1 MRRQDVNQRRYRSG
15 ETGSKRTG
23 PMTQILMERYSAKKR
38 PVLKTKGQTV
48 SGQVRMVPRLSI
60 EDEQVYLE
68 ASVGAERLYVI
79 RNMEE
84 FCLHMHHGDQV
95 KYGKQL
101 TLVHKPEMFEKE
113 SRPLVEFIIDRFGE
127 ILTYRGGG
135 NNYVRNP
142 GFSKGKRGIRL
153 SPGSVDAFFQLWMDQ
168 GVTIGFPQMFSDG
181 SEYRCKVKAMNPQI
195 PIKVN
200 KMEQSFVFELPFV
213 EFFEGANHL
222 YIVGV
227 GADEV
232 FLWQCDKEF
241 TDKMSDL
248 LELAQRCRGYFD
260 VNDEDMPGFCGNVI
274 SEIQDYCQFTGDVD
288 AMEEY
293 IPDEMSAHIYLDCP
307 RPDTITARMVCQ
319 YGSFYLEPYL
329 NQEVNEQGVLIPPE
343 GGGRRANQLPVVR
356 DEQKEYGMKLLLSG
370 YFDAYGRNIS
380 ALYFEGDNDRVYN
393 FVHTGAAELALHA
406 EVLVTDRFRRIAAA
420 APPKLTVGVS
430 LESGLLKVK
439 FDLEQFPVDELM
451 EMLQQYRVRR
461 KYHRLRNG
469 SFLHLEDE
477 GVSGVLNLMEGLRL
491 TREDLEKGH
500 VQLPQYRAMALNELL
515 KGSEQ
520 IDYERSG
527 AFKKLVRE
535 MKSVEDSDFT
545 VPEEL
550 SGILRDYQK
559 IGFRWLSTLAE
570 YGFSGILADDMGLGK
585 TLEMIT
591 FLLAAK
597 EKRES
602 LERLQSDQET
612 SGVPGRE
619 ISQMSGHEMANGS
632 DSEPPQASA
641 REISQM
647 SAQEISQMSGHGTS
661 NGSDRKTSQDVG
673 REIPA
678 LVVCPASLVLNWEEE
693 LRKFCPEL
701 KALPV
706 IGTAAER
713 RIMIARAQQEK
724 EIDLLITSYDLLK
737 RDIDCYE
744 ELRFY
749 CQIIDEAQYIKN
761 HGTKNAKSVKRIQSQ
776 VRFALTGTPIENRL
790 SELWSIFDYLMPGYL
805 YAYEDF
811 KHRYE
816 TAIVRDRDD
825 QAAEMLEKQI
835 SPFVLR
841 RLKRNVLQELPEK
854 MESVVYT
861 PMEAEQSKLYMG
873 NLAKAKLEIGRGF
886 TDGGM
891 ETNKIVI
898 LALLTRLRQ
907 ICCHPAL
914 CYEDYLG
921 ESGKLATCME
931 LVLEAVEGGHKILLF
946 SQFTTML
953 ELIRSQL
960 SKEGIATFLLTG
972 KTSKE
977 DRRTMVERFNLQEN
991 SPKVF
996 LISLKAG
1003 GTGLNLTAADVVI
1016 HYDPWWNLAAQTQA
1030 TDRAHR
1036 IGQKNAVQV
1045 YKLIAKDTI
1054 EEKIL
1059 NMQEN
1064 KRALAD
1070 AVIHENETPITQMS
1084 VEQLLELL

>member
-1 MRRQDVNQRRYRSG
+1 MERQDFNQRRYRPG
-15 ETGSKRTG
+15 ETAPRRTG
-23 PMTQILMERYSAKKR
+23 VMAQMLMECYSAKKR
-38 PVLKTKGQTV
+38 PAIKTKGQAAA
-48 SGQVRMVPRLSI
+48 GLVRMIPRLSI
-60 EDEQVYLE
+60 EDEQVFLE

-79 RNMEE
+79 RSMEE
-84 FCLHMHHGDQV
+84 FCLHMHRGDQIR
-95 KYGKQL
+95 YGKQL
-101 TLVHKPEMFEKE
+101 TLVHKPEMFERE
-113 SRPLVEFIIDRFGE
+113 SRALVEFVTERFGE
-127 ILTYRGGG
+127 IMTYRGGMG
-135 NNYVRNP
+135 NSYVRNP

-153 SPGSVDAFFQLWMDQ
+153 SPGSVDAFFQLWMDR
-168 GVTIGFPQMFSDG
+168 GVTVGFPRMYSDG
-181 SEYRCKVKAMNPQI
+181 AEYHCKVKAMNPQI
-195 PIKVN
+195 SVKV
-200 KMEQSFVFELPFV
+200 KRLEQGFIFELPFI
-213 EFFEGANHL
+213 EFFEGAAHL
-222 YIVGV
+222 YVIGDD
-227 GADEV
+227 ADEV
-232 FLWQCDKEF
+232 FLWQCDREF
-241 TDKMSDL
+241 TGKMKDL
-248 LELAQRCRGYFD
+248 LEMAGRCRGYFD

-288 AMEEY
+288 AMEQY

-319 YGSFYLEPYL
+319 YGSYYVEPYL
-329 NQEVNEQGVLIPPE
+329 NQEVNEQGAPIPPE
-343 GGGRRANQLPVVR
+343 AGGRRASQLPVVR

-380 ALYFEGDNDRVYN
+380 ALYFEGDNDRVYD
-393 FVHTGAAELALHA
+393 FVHSGAAELARHA
-406 EVLVTDRFRRIAAA
+406 EVLVTDRFRRVAAA

-430 LESGLLKVK
+430 LESGLLKVN

-451 EMLQQYRVRR
+451 DMLQQYRVRR

-469 SFLHLEDE
+469 SFLRLEDD
-477 GVSGVLNLMEGLRL
+477 GVAGVLNLMEGLRL
-491 TREDLEKGH
+491 TKEDLETG
-500 VQLPQYRAMALNELL
+500 QIQIPQYRAMVLNELL

-535 MKSVEDSDFT
+535 MKSVEDSDFA
-545 VPEEL
+545 VPEAL

-570 YGFSGILADDMGLGK
+570 YGFGGILADDMGLGK
-585 TLEMIT
+585 TLEMIA

-597 EKRES
+597 EKRQAAEC
-602 LERLQSDQET
+602 LQPE
-612 SGVPGRE
+612 
-619 ISQMSGHEMANGS
+619 A
-632 DSEPPQASA
+632 
-641 REISQM
+641 
-647 SAQEISQMSGHGTS
+647 
-661 NGSDRKTSQDVG
+661 K

-701 KALPV
+701 TALPV

-713 RIMIARAQQEK
+713 RKIIAEAQEEQEV
-724 EIDLLITSYDLLK
+724 DLLITSYDLLK
-737 RDIDCYE
+737 RDIDAYE
-744 ELRFY
+744 DLRFD

-816 TAIVRDRDD
+816 TAIVRDRDA
-825 QAAEMLEKQI
+825 QAVEMLEKQI

-841 RLKRNVLQELPEK
+841 RMKRNVLQELPEK

-921 ESGKLATCME
+921 GSGKLATCME

-953 ELIRSQL
+953 ELIKSQL
-960 SKEGIATFLLTG
+960 NKEGISTFLLTG

-977 DRRTMVERFNLQEN
+977 DRRAMVERFNLQEH

-1059 NMQEN
+1059 NMQES
-1064 KRALAD
+1064 KRELAE

>member
-1 MRRQDVNQRRYRSG
+1 MGRQEFNQRRYKSG
-15 ETGSKRTG
+15 EIEPRRTG
-23 PMTQILMERYSAKKR
+23 LMAQQLMECYSAKKR
-38 PVLKTKGQTV
+38 PAMKTKGQPA
-48 SGQVRMVPRLSI
+48 SGLVRLIPRLSI
-60 EDEQVYLE
+60 EQEQVFLE

-79 RNMEE
+79 RSMEE
-84 FCLHMHHGDQV
+84 FCLHMHRGDQM

-113 SRPLVEFIIDRFGE
+113 SRPLVEFITDRFGE
-127 ILTYRGGG
+127 LLTYRGGG
-135 NNYVRNP
+135 GGYVRDP
-142 GFSKGKRGIRL
+142 GFSRGKRGIRL
-153 SPGSVDAFFQLWMDQ
+153 SPGSVDAFFRLWMDQ
-168 GVTIGFPQMFSDG
+168 GLTVGFPQRYSDG
-181 SEYRCKVKAMNPQI
+181 AEYRCMVKAKNPQI
-195 PIKVN
+195 SIKV
-200 KMEQSFVFELPFV
+200 ERLGESFLFELPFLQ
-213 EFFEGANHL
+213 FFEGADHL
-222 YIVGV
+222 YIMG
-227 GADEV
+227 DSSEEV

-241 TDKMSDL
+241 TDQMRDL
-248 LELAQRCRGYFD
+248 LEMAKRSGGYFD
-260 VNDEDMPGFCGNVI
+260 VHDKDMPAFCGNVV

-288 AMEEY
+288 AMEQY
-293 IPDEMSAHIYLDCP
+293 VPDEMSAHIYLDCP

-319 YGSFYLEPYL
+319 YGAFFLEPYL
-329 NQEVNEQGVLIPPE
+329 NQEVNQQGVPIPLE
-343 GGGRRANQLPVVR
+343 SGGRRASQLPVVR

-380 ALYFEGDNDRVYN
+380 ALYFEGDNDRVYD
-393 FVHTGAAELALHA
+393 FVHSGAAELAQHA

-439 FDLEQFPVDELM
+439 FDMEQFPVDELM

-469 SFLHLEDE
+469 SFLQLEDE
-477 GVSGVLNLMEGLRL
+477 GVAGVLNLMEGLRL
-491 TREDLEKGH
+491 TKEDLEAGQ
-500 VQLPQYRAMALNELL
+500 VQLPQYRAMVVNELL

-527 AFKKLVRE
+527 AFKKLVRG
-535 MKSVEDSDFT
+535 MKSVEDSDFA
-545 VPEEL
+545 VPEAL

-570 YGFSGILADDMGLGK
+570 YGFGGILADDMGLGK
-585 TLEMIT
+585 TLEIIV

-597 EKRES
+597 EKNHATE
-602 LERLQSDQET
+602 Q
-612 SGVPGRE
+612 
-619 ISQMSGHEMANGS
+619 
-632 DSEPPQASA
+632 
-641 REISQM
+641 
-647 SAQEISQMSGHGTS
+647 
-661 NGSDRKTSQDVG
+661 
-673 REIPA
+673 EIPA

-693 LRKFCPEL
+693 LRKFCPQL
-701 KALPV
+701 RSLPV

-713 RIMIARAQQEK
+713 RKMIAEAGAGK

-744 ELRFY
+744 GLHFY

-761 HGTKNAKSVKRIQSQ
+761 HGTKNAKSVKQIQSR

-816 TAIVRDRDD
+816 TAIVRDRDA

-861 PMEAEQSKLYMG
+861 PMEPEQNKLYMG

-886 TDGGM
+886 TDGGK

-907 ICCHPAL
+907 LCCHPAL

-921 ESGKLATCME
+921 ESGKLSTCLE

-953 ELIRSQL
+953 ELIRGRL
-960 SKEGIATFLLTG
+960 NKEGISTFLLTG
-972 KTSKE
+972 KSSKE
-977 DRRTMVERFNLQEN
+977 DRRTMVEQFNLQEN

-1059 NMQEN
+1059 NMQES
-1064 KRALAD
+1064 KRELAET
-1070 AVIHENETPITQMS
+1070 VIHENEAPITQMS